1 MGIET
6 QNISMQKSHKG
17 LENIQFL
24 LSKKVMARGLGI
36 KLKWQTQL

>member
-6 QNISMQKSHKG
+6 QNISMQELQKG
-17 LENIQFL
+17 SEKIQSL
-24 LSKKVMARGLGI
+24 LSKKVMARGVGI